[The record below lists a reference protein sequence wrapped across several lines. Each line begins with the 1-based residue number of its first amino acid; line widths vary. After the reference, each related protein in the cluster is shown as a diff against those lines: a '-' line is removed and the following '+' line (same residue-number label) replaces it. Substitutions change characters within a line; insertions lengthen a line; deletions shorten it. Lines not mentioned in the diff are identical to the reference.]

1 MTKIF
6 DKILRVIIIFLE
18 HFSFRPKV
26 YYVDKSLQA
35 AYLKQ
40 PSILVCNHIHHLDG
54 VTLCTVFRKNT
65 IHCLAAKD
73 RFENRHLAFLL
84 RHTGCIPIDR
94 KSLDT
99 SWIHQSVRLLKQ
111 DQHNIAIFPEGQHS
125 KTGEILPFHAGI
137 TAIAAISQAPIV
149 LVYID
154 GPYSFWRK
162 RLKMIIAPPCHLRPA
177 QNGLTADY
185 LQSETD
191 YLREQMV
198 ELQQHLHTLIAKEN
212 NNS

>member
-1 MTKIF
+1 MTKIL

-26 YYVDKSLQA
+26 YYVDKSLQKN
-35 AYLKQ
+35 YLTQ
-40 PSILVCNHIHHLDG
+40 PSIVVCNHINHLDG
-54 VTLCTVFRKNT
+54 ATLCTIFRKNT

-73 RFENRHLAFLL
+73 RFENKHLAFLL

-111 DQHNIAIFPEGQHS
+111 ERHNIAIFPEGRHS

-137 TAIAAISQAPIV
+137 TAIAAFSQAPIV
-149 LVYID
+149 LVYIN
-154 GPYSFWRK
+154 GPYTFWRK
-162 RLKMIIAPPCHLRPA
+162 RLKMIIAPPCYLKPA
-177 QNGLTADY
+177 TNGLTADY
-185 LQSETD
+185 IQTETD
-191 YLREQMV
+191 SLREQMIQ
-198 ELQQHLHTLIAKEN
+198 LQQNLHTQIAEEN
-212 NNS
+212 KKN